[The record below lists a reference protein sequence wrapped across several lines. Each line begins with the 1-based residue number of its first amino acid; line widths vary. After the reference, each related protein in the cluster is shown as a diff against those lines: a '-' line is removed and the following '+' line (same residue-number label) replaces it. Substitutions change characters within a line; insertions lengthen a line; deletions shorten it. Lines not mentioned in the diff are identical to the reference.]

1 MKDNDLS
8 ESLNN
13 ELGDGVPYRFEMRQ
27 KVIGG
32 SSAVLIHEGYAVAVH
47 PHDDGYLLYF
57 WWNGRNQAHG
67 RTSSVASVVRATES
81 WVGGAGLERL
91 AAEFPFVKFS
101 GLQLA
106 FEQGLAK
113 EFQWRQLLGKKDSVY
128 YKVMEL
134 ASRDSVL
141 GGMYPLLGHKFVLLR
156 DEYSDDALASIFVT
170 RPGWFRIYEQADE
183 GAEFEEDA
191 PVPVEFEGDAQAMV
205 SYLSRKLSLDPPAD
219 L

>member
-1 MKDNDLS
+1 MH
-8 ESLNN
+8 ESPL
-13 ELGDGVPYRFEMRQ
+13 LP
-27 KVIGG
+27 
-32 SSAVLIHEGYAVAVH
+32 GYQ
-47 PHDDGYLLYF
+47 LLAF
-57 WWNGRNQAHG
+57 
-67 RTSSVASVVRATES
+67 SVVGEGVVTFGPQNLGVR
-81 WVGGAGLERL
+81 GAGLERL

-113 EFQWRQLLGKKDSVY
+113 EFQWRQLLGKKDDDVY
-128 YKVMEL
+128 YEVMEL

-170 RPGWFRIYEQADE
+170 RPGWFRIYERAGE

-205 SYLSRKLSLDPPAD
+205 AYLSRKLSLDSPANTHRRAD
-219 L
+219 A

>member
-1 MKDNDLS
+1 VKVNDLS
-8 ESLNN
+8 ESLNH
-13 ELGDGVPYRFEMRQ
+13 ELGDGVPYRFETRQ

-32 SSAVLIHEGYAVAVH
+32 SPAVLIHEGYAVEVH

-67 RTSSVASVVRATES
+67 RTSSVAAVARATAS
-81 WVGGAGLERL
+81 WVRGTGLERL
-91 AAEFPFVKFS
+91 AAEFSFVQFS

-106 FEQGLAK
+106 FGQGLAK
-113 EFQWRQLLGKKDSVY
+113 EFQWRQLLGKQDSVY
-128 YKVMEL
+128 HEVMDA
-134 ASRDSVL
+134 ASRDRVL

-170 RPGWFRIYEQADE
+170 RPGWFRIYEQAGED
-183 GAEFEEDA
+183 AEFEEDA

-205 SYLSRKLSLDPPAD
+205 SYLSRKLGLDPPAD